1 MDTQEVPTTKA
12 VGKNRQWILEARPV
26 GKLTG
31 KEFRWH
37 EASIPQPSAGQGLV
51 RNLWLSVEPAQ
62 RIWMWRD
69 SYIPKIPIGE
79 VMASFAVGQILE
91 SRHPDFEAG
100 DMVRGSFGWQDYV
113 ATDEKVFGGMHK
125 VPPGVPPNLA
135 LSLFGINGLT
145 AYFGITEVGQV
156 KAGETVV
163 VSGAAGATGSVAGQ
177 IAKIKGCRVIGTAV
191 GKEKRD
197 WFVNEAHFDGA
208 FGYKSED
215 LRARLSALCPKG
227 IDVCFDNVGG
237 AILDE
242 VLARINLNARIALC
256 GSISIYDASVPQ
268 PGPANYFNLVARHG
282 RIVGFSGIDY
292 PSREPEAFEALGR
305 PQREGKLV
313 QREDV
318 AVGLENAPR
327 AFMRLFTGEN
337 FGKQQVKIADT
348 AAEPRVP
355 RHRWMYP

>member
-1 MDTQEVPTTKA
+1 MDTHDVPTTKA
-12 VGKNRQWILEARPV
+12 PRKNRQWILDARPI

-37 EASIPQPSAGQGLV
+37 EASIPQPSNGQVLI
-51 RNLWLSVEPAQ
+51 RNQWLSVDPAQ

-91 SRHPDFEAG
+91 SRHPDFKAG
-100 DMVRGSFGWQDYV
+100 DIVRGSFGWQDYA
-113 ATDEKVFGGMHK
+113 ATDGKVFGEMHK
-125 VPPGVPPNLA
+125 VSPGVPPNLA

-177 IAKIKGCRVIGTAV
+177 IAKIKGCRVIGTAG
-191 GKEKRD
+191 GKEKCD
-197 WFVNEAHFDGA
+197 WLVTEAHFDA
-208 FGYKSED
+208 AIDYKSED
-215 LRARLSALCPKG
+215 LRARLSALCPNG
-227 IDVCFDNVGG
+227 IDVFFDNVGG
-237 AILDE
+237 AVLNE
-242 VLARINLNARIALC
+242 VLARINLKARIALC

-268 PGPANYFNLVARHG
+268 PGPANYPNLVARRG

-305 PQREGKLV
+305 WQREGKLV
-313 QREDV
+313 QRKDV
-318 AVGLENAPR
+318 AVGLEHAPR

-337 FGKQQVKIADT
+337 FGKQLVKIAD
-348 AAEPRVP
+348 AAA
-355 RHRWMYP
+355 

>member
-1 MDTQEVPTTKA
+1 METQDVPTAKA
-12 VGKNRQWILEARPV
+12 LGMNRQWILDARPV

-37 EASIPQPSAGQGLV
+37 EASIPQPSAGQVLV
-51 RNLWLSVEPAQ
+51 RNLWLSVDPAQ

-69 SYIPKIPIGE
+69 SYIPKIPIGD

-91 SRHPDFEAG
+91 SRHPDFKAG
-100 DMVRGSFGWQDYV
+100 DIVRGSFGWQDYV
-113 ATDEKVFGGMHK
+113 ATDGKVFGGMHK
-125 VPPGVPPNLA
+125 VSPGVPPNLA

-177 IAKIKGCRVIGTAV
+177 IARIKGCRVIGTAG
-191 GKEKRD
+191 GKEKCD
-197 WFVNEAHFDGA
+197 WLVTEAHFDA
-208 FGYKSED
+208 AIDYKSED
-215 LRARLSALCPKG
+215 LRARLSALCPNG
-227 IDVCFDNVGG
+227 IDVFFDNVGG
-237 AILDE
+237 AVLNE

-268 PGPANYFNLVARHG
+268 PGPANYPNLVARRG

-305 PQREGKLV
+305 WQREGKLV
-313 QREDV
+313 QKEDV
-318 AVGLENAPR
+318 AVGLEHAPR
-327 AFMRLFTGEN
+327 AFMRLFTGQN
-337 FGKQQVKIADT
+337 FGKQLVKIAD
-348 AAEPRVP
+348 AAA
-355 RHRWMYP
+355 